1 MRLCKN
7 RKTEKLYAIKII
19 SKDFLKKRK
28 SGKSDETYF
37 EDIKREIAI
46 MKKLSHPNILRLFE
60 VLDDPKVGNY
70 MKILFQSLKI
80 FFNALYRSIRC
91 I

>member
-1 MRLCKN
+1 
-7 RKTEKLYAIKII
+7 
-19 SKDFLKKRK
+19 LKKRK

-60 VLDDPKVGNY
+60 VLDDPKVGNCI
-70 MKILFQSLKI
+70 KILFHS
-80 FFNALYRSIRC
+80 F
-91 I
+91 